1 MTPQRKS
8 VIWKRIIE
16 IIITAVVSLTT
27 ALTAT
32 SCMQVNKNTDE
43 ATEKP
48 VVVTNKQNEY

>member
-8 VIWKRIIE
+8 AIWKRIIE

-43 ATEKP
+43 TTDKP